1 MSLEGQRIGRYRLL
15 RLLGSGGMGEVY
27 LAEDTPINR
36 QVAIKVIRAEVT
48 PYPNASA
55 VKEATRLF
63 QREAKAIA
71 MLDHPHILPLYDYGE
86 ETINGNT
93 ITYLVMP
100 YRPEGSLTLWL
111 QQRSSSGDSQG
122 LSLRAQDVAHLVR
135 QAADALQHAHDRHII
150 HQDVKPANFLIR
162 TNQENPNRPDLL
174 LADFGVA
181 RFSTATTNVS
191 HNIRGTPTY
200 MAPEQL
206 EGNAVAASDQYA
218 LAVMTYE
225 LLTGR
230 PPFQGAL
237 MQVIYQHAQTQP
249 TPPSTFNPGLPPDVD
264 TVILH
269 ALAKKPEER
278 FPSISA
284 FSQSFRTAL
293 QYTDAPA
300 IVSQDTGRTLNSV
313 DMRATLAI
321 SDLEAMRGTTR
332 TLTLPG
338 GRRVN
343 ISIPPGAYD
352 GQIIRLEGQGP
363 PSDNGSPGALLIA
376 LAITPTAKTPAV
388 SIPDPDSTLSE
399 ATILTSPS
407 NSSGRIR
414 VPKPEPQP
422 GPSRVNMILLITLAL
437 LVVVGSI
444 GFVFFYVTTN
454 RQLPN
459 VTPTATAPAQ
469 GTPQTNTTATPNTTG
484 TGNPYTHTGTLSLN
498 DPLQDNNQGHGWD
511 IGTNAN
517 NASCTFTA
525 GIYQVSQPV
534 NGDFHPCF
542 AVATDFSNFV
552 YEVQMTIVSGQAGGI
567 MFRANKANS
576 TFYYFRVGQDG
587 SYDLWTFVDT
597 LIDHAHHLTGGSA
610 PAIHTGYNQ
619 PNLVAIVA
627 QGASLALYVN
637 HQLITSVNDNSYS
650 HGQIGVAAYD
660 QGSPAQVVYSNAR
673 VWIL

>member
-1 MSLEGQRIGRYRLL
+1 MSLEGQRIGRYRLV

-27 LAEDTPINR
+27 LAEDAPINR

-48 PYPNASA
+48 RYPNATA
-55 VKEATRLF
+55 LKEATRLF

-86 ETINGNT
+86 ETINGNI

-162 TNQENPNRPDLL
+162 TNQEQPNRPDLL

-218 LAVMTYE
+218 LAVMAYE

-237 MQVIYQHAQTQP
+237 MQVIYQHAQVQP
-249 TPPSTFNPGLPPDVD
+249 IPPSTFNPGLPADVD
-264 TVILH
+264 AGILQ

-278 FPSISA
+278 FPSISE
-284 FSQSFRTAL
+284 FSQAFRTAL
-293 QYTDAPA
+293 QYTDAPV
-300 IVSQDTGRTLNSV
+300 IVSQDTGRTLNSI

-338 GRRVN
+338 GRYVN
-343 ISIPPGAYD
+343 ISIPPRAYD

-363 PSDNGSPGALLIA
+363 PSNSGSPGALLIA
-376 LAITPTAKTPAV
+376 LAITPTANGPVV
-388 SIPDPDSTLSE
+388 SASNSAE
-399 ATILTSPS
+399 ATVPMSPS
-407 NSSGRIR
+407 NSSGRIP
-414 VPKPEPQP
+414 VPQR
-422 GPSRVNMILLITLAL
+422 GLSRGSMLLLIALAL

-444 GFVFFYVTTN
+444 GFVSFYVTTN
-454 RQLPN
+454 KQLAN
-459 VTPTATAPAQ
+459 INATATALAQ
-469 GTPQTNTTATPNTTG
+469 ANATSHASG
-484 TGNPYTHTGTLSLN
+484 AKDPYTHTGVLSLN
-498 DPLQDNNQGHGWD
+498 DPLKDNNQGHGWD
-511 IGTNAN
+511 TSTNQN
-517 NASCTFTA
+517 NATCAFTP
-525 GIYQVSQPV
+525 GGYQSSQPL
-534 NGDFHPCF
+534 NNNFHACF
-542 AVATDFSNFV
+542 AINTNFINFV

-567 MFRANKANS
+567 IFRANQANS

-587 SYDLWTFVDT
+587 SYNLWAFKDKFIENALLLASGMT
-597 LIDHAHHLTGGSA
+597 

-619 PNLVAIVA
+619 PNLVAVAA

-637 HQLITSVNDNSYS
+637 HQLVTSVNDSSYS
-650 HGQIGVAAYD
+650 HGQIGVVAYN
-660 QGSPAQVVYSNAR
+660 QGSIAQAVYSNAR
-673 VWIL
+673 VWTL